1 MMQSLPVQMH
11 PRYNE
16 FLEFLNSLK
25 TDARK
30 NVNALNLA
38 FDVWLKLN
46 SFDVEKAV
54 LIADMSVMATYAI
67 TQKDETIAELKKDL
81 DRKHRECA
89 ERERQCALQAEYIAE
104 LVQDGTNPSQN
115 KNTSIQARIDGLRD
129 VFMLASIVQFKY
141 VQDISAPNEVN
152 FKVSMAGGHYTHG
165 KPEQYEAF
173 MDKYLT
179 WLESR

>member
-16 FLEFLNSLK
+16 FLEFVGVIK

-38 FDVWLKLN
+38 FDVWLE
-46 SFDVEKAV
+46 SEVARFFD
-54 LIADMSVMATYAI
+54 DRPDPR
-67 TQKDETIAELKKDL
+67 DEHIQELKKDL

-115 KNTSIQARIDGLRD
+115 KNTSIQARIDGIQD
-129 VFMLASIVQFKY
+129 VFMLASIVQLKY
-141 VQDISAPNEVN
+141 VQDISEPNEVN
-152 FKVSMAGGHYTHG
+152 FKVSMAGGHFTHG
-165 KPEQYEAF
+165 KPEQYQAF